1 MTINQKLI
9 KITQSLGS
17 SFTLNDRIMP
27 LEEVFKN
34 TGLLPAMAR
43 RADQLSSLCLGYGIG
58 ISFEE
63 AEGSLL
69 GVKVVFDEIT
79 PDVLR
84 LLTITDVICELIN
97 ASPSRVRVSLDELMY
112 D

>member
-1 MTINQKLI
+1 MDINEKLV
-9 KITQSLGS
+9 KIAKIMKT
-17 SFTLNDRIMP
+17 SFTLNDRLISP
-27 LEEVFKN
+27 EEIFSN

-58 ISFEE
+58 INFEE
-63 AEGSLL
+63 AEGALL
-69 GVKVVFDEIT
+69 GVKVIFDEIT

-84 LLTITDVICELIN
+84 LLTITDVLCELVN
-97 ASPSRVRVSLDELMY
+97 SAPLKTSVSLDELMY